1 MAGRDEEINWDEL
14 VLVGSLLGNIL
25 QLSQKAEREKQLN
38 LTIQEIGKLTR
49 ERDRINQ
56 GLRQLQAAYQSLKK
70 DAESMRTQ
78 NEELLKQ
85 LQARDQ
91 EISNLK
97 ARLTE
102 ALKTDAPGGES
113 S

>member
-38 LTIQEIGKLTR
+38 LTIQEIEKLAR
-49 ERDRINQ
+49 ERDRINE

-85 LQARDQ
+85 LQERDQ
-91 EISNLK
+91 EISNLR